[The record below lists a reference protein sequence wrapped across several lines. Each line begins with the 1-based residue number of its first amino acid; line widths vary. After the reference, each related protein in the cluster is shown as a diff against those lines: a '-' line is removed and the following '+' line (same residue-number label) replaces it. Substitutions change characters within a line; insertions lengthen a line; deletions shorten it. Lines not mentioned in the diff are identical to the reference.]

1 MMVEED
7 SDGLRELD
15 DVAAVVGAEARELS
29 LQREVMLSEALL
41 ERRRGKD

>member
-15 DVAAVVGAEARELS
+15 DVAAVVGAEGRERELS
-29 LQREVMLSEALL
+29 LQSEVMLSEA
-41 ERRRGKD
+41 